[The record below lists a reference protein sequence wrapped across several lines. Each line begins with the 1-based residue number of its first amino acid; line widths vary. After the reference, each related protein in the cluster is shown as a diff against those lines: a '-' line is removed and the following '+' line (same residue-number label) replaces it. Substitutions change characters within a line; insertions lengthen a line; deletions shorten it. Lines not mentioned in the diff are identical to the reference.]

1 MAASRRKGI
10 AQRSRSLGDTAS
22 PPKPPRPCPYYLDSV
37 AGHLPLTTFSSDGPA
52 GKFPGRPLY
61 ASRTTS
67 MIPRSSRPGQAAF
80 RVPGTP
86 KPAATARL
94 QMVWR
99 LRKSQPATGRVGS
112 LPSVSTNGLSMVPH
126 QSARPLSSG
135 HRYDPL
141 ISSGPLPNLCKLRLI
156 QIRGTEYDPQ
166 APTPR
171 G

>member
-1 MAASRRKGI
+1 MTDTISTSEPWDDGLAEAPSGKRFVVH
-10 AQRSRSLGDTAS
+10 RSA
-22 PPKPPRPCPYYLDSV
+22 
-37 AGHLPLTTFSSDGPA
+37 
-52 GKFPGRPLY
+52 
-61 ASRTTS
+61 S

-80 RVPGTP
+80 RVPGTL

-94 QMVWR
+94 QMVWG

-156 QIRGTEYDPQ
+156 QIQGTEYDPQ